1 MLPIYSGWAVK
12 NTQEGSEDMLS
23 HWIQMGEADYFFF
36 Q

>member
-1 MLPIYSGWAVK
+1 VK
-12 NTQEGSEDMLS
+12 NTHEGSEDMLS